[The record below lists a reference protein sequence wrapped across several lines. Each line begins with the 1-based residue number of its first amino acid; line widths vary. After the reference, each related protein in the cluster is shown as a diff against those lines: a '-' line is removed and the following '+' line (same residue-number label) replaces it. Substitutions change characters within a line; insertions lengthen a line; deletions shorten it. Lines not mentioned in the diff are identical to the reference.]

1 MLEINVASCSRSVEQ
16 PALPTLSLSP
26 ESQLGR
32 QTLLEVEFL
41 STPTGSVDASL
52 LNKEANSL
60 GFTVITRMHLVVR
73 TVESKHA
80 RNVWLTENGVTLI
93 SEKDGAISRGAFRW
107 SSLHVYIHCQKIFN
121 DVLLHLAWP
130 MLVERY
136 ARGKG
141 GWVRNGRN
149 WLMGE
154 GKTGR
159 RRMEGA

>member
-26 ESQLGR
+26 ESQLRR

-107 SSLHVYIHCQKIFN
+107 SSRHVSIHCQKNIQRCIVAFSVA
-121 DVLLHLAWP
+121 DVSGKIREGKRRVGKKRAKLA
-130 MLVERY
+130 
-136 ARGKG
+136 
-141 GWVRNGRN
+141 NGRRKN
-149 WLMGE
+149 
-154 GKTGR
+154 GK
-159 RRMEGA
+159 A

>member
-80 RNVWLTENGVTLI
+80 RNV
-93 SEKDGAISRGAFRW
+93 
-107 SSLHVYIHCQKIFN
+107 
-121 DVLLHLAWP
+121 
-130 MLVERY
+130 
-136 ARGKG
+136 
-141 GWVRNGRN
+141 
-149 WLMGE
+149 
-154 GKTGR
+154 
-159 RRMEGA
+159 